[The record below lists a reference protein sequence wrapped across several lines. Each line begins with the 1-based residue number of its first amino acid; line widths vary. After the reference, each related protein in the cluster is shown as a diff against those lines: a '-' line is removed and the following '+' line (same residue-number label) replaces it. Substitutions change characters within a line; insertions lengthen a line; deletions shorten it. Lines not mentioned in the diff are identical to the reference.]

1 MAEEAGTNIPMV
13 PRLFGIRMQRENI
26 RAVTPDEYY
35 RQTITIPLL
44 DHLLMELTNR
54 FNEHARKAAMCLS
67 ALSHQWWGRLTTGA
81 ITLTA
86 WLSCSKKICPH
97 HCHYLR
103 SSIYVPLSSPTAT
116 SRSCPAFR
124 YKLWTSVIKRH
135 FLISSDLWKLQLH
148 CQWQHARLN
157 DTSRPCAGWKCVS
170 APQS

>member
-67 ALSHQWWGRLTTGA
+67 ALSHQW
-81 ITLTA
+81 
-86 WLSCSKKICPH
+86 
-97 HCHYLR
+97 
-103 SSIYVPLSSPTAT
+103 
-116 SRSCPAFR
+116 
-124 YKLWTSVIKRH
+124 
-135 FLISSDLWKLQLH
+135 
-148 CQWQHARLN
+148 
-157 DTSRPCAGWKCVS
+157 
-170 APQS
+170 